1 MGLQLPTVSTGE
13 FTGFQP
19 STVSVHPS
27 TKHRPTFTSWQH
39 WICPWWVLKR
49 EPHVAS
55 IQMMWKPHDKPWDM
69 SPGVVIVD
77 GAIGLG
83 LEDVVDKAWA
93 ER

>member
-1 MGLQLPTVSTGE
+1 
-13 FTGFQP
+13 
-19 STVSVHPS
+19 
-27 TKHRPTFTSWQH
+27 
-39 WICPWWVLKR
+39 
-49 EPHVAS
+49 
-55 IQMMWKPHDKPWDM
+55 MMWKPHDKPWDM